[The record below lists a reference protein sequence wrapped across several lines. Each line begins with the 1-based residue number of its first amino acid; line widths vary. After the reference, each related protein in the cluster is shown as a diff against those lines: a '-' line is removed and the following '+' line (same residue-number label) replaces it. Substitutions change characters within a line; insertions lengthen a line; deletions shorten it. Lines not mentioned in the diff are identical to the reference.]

1 MQSVGYPVFLIKLI
15 ILFASMNYLLII
27 LHVTLVMQVKGKI
40 RRFIL
45 HHLRFDRKELNKSTK
60 EN

>member
-1 MQSVGYPVFLIKLI
+1 
-15 ILFASMNYLLII
+15 MNYLLII
-27 LHVTLVMQVKGKI
+27 LHVTLVMHVNGSV

-45 HHLRFDRKELNKSTK
+45 LTFRVDRKEFNKSTR